1 MSRTRKNRKKSE
13 RRKMEKMIE
22 DELRKTIVVDANA
35 AVVFKALTDET
46 ELVQWMPT
54 EAKMDAHVGGVYEFR
69 YYSPERNVDSTA
81 RGKILELIPNIKL
94 SYTWNAQKKG
104 STSTFKESIV
114 TWILDE
120 LPDGKTRVTLIH
132 SGESK
137 EVRQDRERGWSH
149 FLGQLA
155 NFCKK

>member
-1 MSRTRKNRKKSE
+1 
-13 RRKMEKMIE
+13 MEKLAE
-22 DELRKTIVVDANA
+22 DELRKTIVVDASA
-35 AVVFKALTDET
+35 AIVFKALTDET

-54 EAKMDAHVGGVYEFR
+54 GAKMDARVGGEYEFR
-69 YYSPERNVDSTA
+69 YYWPERNVDSTA
-81 RGKILELIPNIKL
+81 RGKILELIPNNKL

-104 STSTFKESIV
+104 STAAFKESIV